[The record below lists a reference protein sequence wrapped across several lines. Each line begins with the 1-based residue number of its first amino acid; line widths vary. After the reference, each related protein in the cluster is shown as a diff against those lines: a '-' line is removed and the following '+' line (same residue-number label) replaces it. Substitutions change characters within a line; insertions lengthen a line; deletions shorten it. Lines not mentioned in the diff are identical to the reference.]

1 MADQCIGKL
10 YLDISQVKKDIAEV
24 NEFLGKIGANVNIS
38 DKIEEKIA
46 SAMRKLVNE
55 AKKAGEEAGKAIKEG
70 MSADVEPKALEK
82 AIQQMKEYYSLMAKA
97 QNATNSGRGVQASYY
112 TKEAQEILKAV
123 GALREQAE
131 ATEAVAK
138 ARRTYNASVAAG
150 TDKQLAQHTKEAA
163 QAAKEHEKAE
173 KERAKAIEQSAMARE
188 RAQQLLDNEA
198 MAEEQRV
205 LEALINLYVKKAQ
218 MDTEATKAVAAGNID
233 NANLY
238 LQEEAAIDSLIK
250 TIARLYPELDKLA
263 KGHERVADA
272 ELKREAAANTAK
284 QKASE
289 IDYKQR
295 TQDINAYADALKV
308 LYDRQTELAQRMAT
322 GEIQQGTE
330 EYERLQM
337 SIKDAGARVQEL
349 GEKIGE
355 SGRKE
360 ATEIDRVVAA
370 QERLR
375 KVQEEIASGGN
386 LTYLER
392 AQIAYSNL
400 RNAIENYHIAQNN
413 GNANDQS
420 YWQQQITA
428 TMLEVEAIKQAV
440 NATSME
446 AAEKSKVLGYIQQ
459 CETAQLKANTETE
472 QASSITRA
480 IGSQVSG
487 LVTRY
492 IGLYAIIRSI
502 TSLIKNAIEYVSEYS
517 NKMSEIQ
524 IITGKTNSEV
534 QKLAE
539 TYRNIAQDMGVSSLD
554 IADAAIYF
562 TRQGLAA
569 EQIEERL
576 KNTTM
581 FAKAANVEFETA
593 AELITAV
600 VNSMGLVEQ
609 EAEDGRAAAQRVAD
623 VFLAVGDSAA
633 TSGEEIGEA
642 MQKAAASAGTFGVS
656 FEWLASYIATVSET
670 TRQEARTIGT
680 AFNTIIARLHQIKQS
695 GYNSE
700 DETRVN
706 DVAKA
711 LDKINVELMTQD
723 KEWRDITD
731 VFLDVAK
738 VWNTLD
744 DKQKSYI
751 ATTMAGVKQQNV
763 FYALM
768 NDLSKGITNQSRAIE
783 LYNIA
788 MDSAGTATKK
798 YGAYLESVEAAHNRL
813 TISWEQFYSMLNDSV
828 IKDTYNFIAQAISE
842 ITTAIKGTGEI
853 EKLNKTISDTSERIT
868 YFEKMQKI
876 VSDVF
881 NSIGTEVGGVTTT
894 VDDYTKELEM
904 IKQISPGVA
913 EVVGKLQD
921 GLISQGDAFKY
932 INSEIVK
939 YMQLASRS
947 NLGALASKWFQWEPE
962 ELPAGI
968 GQLNLM
974 QKAGYTEN
982 NAESFAD
989 VIEDYYRYRIQEHI
1003 DFWSRSLLER
1013 MTYISP
1019 AEYGYFGNGQ
1029 FDMSPNVTALV
1040 ANIHDA
1046 FEEIT
1051 GVDFQTALEQ
1061 ELNVSSGQ
1069 WELIGQLV
1077 WSKIFDGSAD
1087 YGASF
1092 IMDQITTAVEE
1103 VANGDYPFATDTQR
1117 REIRDYLL
1125 YNIIG
1130 RDMDAT
1136 YEEYEAMGAV
1146 IGNFISKVA
1155 DYGLEAALPN
1165 NEIALMIAEK
1175 FFNFDTIAPAIQNA
1189 FLNQGDDVFKQIIE
1203 NYYNLISKGFTD
1215 ADIQSYL
1222 GDTSVMELVNSL
1234 DIISQGIRERVADAY
1249 RNEAGESLIWN
1260 LFGADFE
1267 TLNLDTLLMLD
1278 NLAKMGVTI
1287 QQIEEAAEGATSLE
1301 EMIENISVLQ
1311 KTGAAAPSEDDV
1323 KKWSSYIKDI
1333 KEANSEIENLEGII
1347 SNRKEKKAVSDSDW
1361 LGIISSHPDMI
1372 GMINDVEA
1380 LEGKLEELKAA
1391 RDALVRE
1398 MVMNSTD
1405 LFDSTKWANEVD
1417 ENDNKFIT
1425 LKQYREYLKDNKLD
1439 LTEVD
1444 AYIEKATQSAEV
1456 AEETA
1461 KSTASEFEK
1470 LITQI
1475 KNSESE
1481 LSKIDSLLETIKGG
1495 KDVKL
1500 SDLLDLAQSHPELL
1514 AAANDLEA
1522 LKKALEDIKGAD
1534 VDQFEA
1540 NFRKMI
1546 LDSEEV
1552 AKNSPFASMLDP
1564 KNGIKTL
1571 RDLSTDENI
1580 GFIEDYLYQ
1589 VMATFMNA
1597 TGMLEDAGST
1607 LTEAFINALFPD
1619 ASMDLMNRKMI
1630 SAEEMLA
1637 AGWKNFKDD
1646 IATVYS
1652 STYTAGEEGLAW
1664 NQNIVMNLTPITPD
1678 GKVLTPDELD
1688 KYVEDLLAKSAN
1700 MEELFKNDAEG
1711 LNLLI
1716 NVSAVAEDESF
1727 DDAVAKAESLMELLH
1742 KIHEYMYGKDESEKS
1757 WLQQTVEAANQAA
1770 EENWAKSNNYIEQ
1783 ISAMQEAIANGNG
1796 ASALEI
1802 WNNYDASMR
1811 KSIAETYPELAAAMY
1826 EVEKA
1831 IGDTNDEMDDSEDK
1845 TEKLK
1850 KATDK
1855 LSSALQKSSKYATAK
1870 NFTSTYEAIR
1880 KLEKGTISATDA
1892 YETFNKEL
1900 DTVKK
1905 AGEDITDVN
1914 EKMAAGT
1921 EVTVSDVSNLAKVLG
1936 MSAEE
1941 ILQDWPNAVQ
1951 AFDDM
1956 TGAAGELQAV
1966 FDELNKAAFI
1976 RITGVSEADFSNIT
1990 NGLLSVQGMA
2000 EETIDMLIATGQWEL
2015 DKIPLNGM
2023 VSVLENGKLVQKY
2036 LTGYQ
2041 SVLKAT
2047 GNNPYKGRGGS
2058 TTTDTKTNKGGGGG
2072 GGGGGDKSSNEMTE
2086 VERMLDRMSQVY
2098 DIQEYQQ
2105 SFYSAQKGYY
2115 SQTGELQGV
2124 IAYINREIDAL
2135 NEQNG
2140 TLESNIQKIE
2150 EYMAAKKAELD
2161 TMDITDEEYKTVADD
2176 LDKLQ
2181 EAHQKYTKELISN
2194 KTSLE
2199 SLTEAIQ
2206 EQQDKIRKME
2216 IDLRNTILKAIQ
2228 DREKRA
2234 EDMLNGEIEMENTIL
2249 DLIQKRYE
2257 KERDQII
2264 ETNQLKI
2271 DSLQKERDLLSEQLQ
2286 LRKQQAEEED
2296 KAKQLAQYEAQ
2307 YQRILADPTR
2317 RKEAMEL
2324 YKKIH
2329 DLRDEMAW
2337 DAAEKEVK
2345 SQQDSIDQQVE
2356 SLEDYIEYVQNYYED
2371 LFEHPQKLIEEM
2383 KSIITKTDEEIIEW
2397 LKANDEEYA
2406 KSTENTQKTMVQ
2418 SWQDTLDQMHDVLK
2432 TYWDEIEFIIEQGDE
2447 YIINFLK
2454 ENSADYREAG
2464 KLQAEAY
2471 VDEWKKQLS
2480 DLEKAH
2486 RQVVAEIADSYAVI
2500 EQASSESSKKGGG
2513 SDGSGNGG
2521 DDSGNTETTEVKKYW
2536 HVHGVDPQ
2544 KRKTVMGATYDTKE
2558 AAESAAKKAEQYYG
2572 WSDTKVSYY
2581 KNGGIANKT
2590 GLVWIDGTMEEP
2602 ERILSPYQTK
2612 LFETMVD
2619 ALDSISRISV
2629 PGMSNY
2635 GDVQKTGGGSVSV
2648 GDIVVN
2654 VDNLDTDDDYEE
2666 LAEKVSAVLMERI
2679 GRTAAIGGLHIR
2691 SI

>member
-38 DKIEEKIA
+38 DKIDEKIT

-55 AKKAGEEAGKAIKEG
+55 AKKAGEEAGKALKEG
-70 MSADVEPKALEK
+70 IEK
-82 AIQQMKEYYSLMAKA
+82 ANFSGLDEKIKGVSSAIETVTVKFNKAGEEVSRVTTTIAKGLDEAGNKVTEVTNKSGDIVKQTTTTVGAFSEVVNKLKEYYNLQVQIKNAESSGNNVVADGLRAQLAPLEEYINKLKEAKDGQYELAMGTEEVQNA
-97 QNATNSGRGVQASYY
+97 QNRLNSAMVNADQKAYTQGVKDY
-112 TKEAQEILKAV
+112 
-123 GALREQAE
+123 AE
-131 ATEAVAK
+131 ALKDLYAK
-138 ARRTYNASVAAG
+138 
-150 TDKQLAQHTKEAA
+150 
-163 QAAKEHEKAE
+163 
-173 KERAKAIEQSAMARE
+173 
-188 RAQQLLDNEA
+188 
-198 MAEEQRV
+198 
-205 LEALINLYVKKAQ
+205 
-218 MDTEATKAVAAGNID
+218 
-233 NANLY
+233 
-238 LQEEAAIDSLIK
+238 
-250 TIARLYPELDKLA
+250 
-263 KGHERVADA
+263 
-272 ELKREAAANTAK
+272 
-284 QKASE
+284 
-289 IDYKQR
+289 
-295 TQDINAYADALKV
+295 
-308 LYDRQTELAQRMAT
+308 QTELAQKMAS
-322 GEIQQGTE
+322 GEIQQGSE
-330 EYERLQM
+330 AYDRLQE
-337 SIKDAGARVQEL
+337 SIQKASNRVQEL
-349 GEKIGE
+349 GAKIGE
-355 SGRKE
+355 NGRKE
-360 ATEIDRVVAA
+360 ANEIDSVVAA

-375 KVQEEIASGGN
+375 DIQERIATGGN

-392 AQIAYSNL
+392 VQIAYNQL
-400 RNAIENYHIAQNN
+400 RDAIERYNIAKKTGDSQ
-413 GNANDQS
+413 GMAIS
-420 YWQQQITA
+420 TQQIQA
-428 TMLEVEAIKQAV
+428 TMQEVEAIKQAV
-440 NATSME
+440 SQTNME
-446 AAEKSKVLGYIQQ
+446 AVAKEKVLGYIRQ
-459 CETAQLKANTETE
+459 CETAQMKANSET
-472 QASSITRA
+472 QTQTVQTNTLNQ
-480 IGSQVSG
+480 QVNG
-487 LVTRY
+487 LVSRY
-492 IGLYAIIRSI
+492 MSLVAVIRTI
-502 TSLIKNAIEYVSEYS
+502 TNLIKQAVEYVTEYS
-517 NKMSEIQ
+517 KKMNEIQ
-524 IITGKTNSEV
+524 MITLKTDQEVADLGKTYR
-534 QKLAE
+534 QLA
-539 TYRNIAQDMGVSSLD
+539 ADMSVSSLD
-554 IADAAIYF
+554 MADAAIYF

-569 EQIEERL
+569 EEIEERL
-576 KNTTM
+576 KNVTM
-581 FAKAANVEFETA
+581 FAKAANVEFSEA
-593 AELITAV
+593 ADKITAV
-600 VNSMGLVEQ
+600 VNSMQLVEQ
-609 EAEDGRAAAQRVAD
+609 EAEDGRNATERVAD
-623 VFLAVGDSAA
+623 VFLAVGDNAA
-633 TSGEEIGEA
+633 TSGTEIAEA
-642 MQKAAASAGTFGVS
+642 MQKAAASAGSFGVS
-656 FEWLASYIATVSET
+656 FEWLSAYIASVSET

-680 AFNTIIARLHQIKQS
+680 ALNTIIARLHQIKQS

-700 DETRVN
+700 DETKVN

-711 LDKINVELMTQD
+711 LSKVGITLLDQNN
-723 KEWRDITD
+723 EWRNMTDIFTEISEQWGD
-731 VFLDVAK
+731 LDGK
-738 VWNTLD
+738 T
-744 DKQKSYI
+744 KSYI

-763 FYALM
+763 FFALM
-768 NDLSKGITNQSRAIE
+768 NDLSKGIDGGSRAWE
-783 LYNIA
+783 LYEIA
-788 MDSAGTATKK
+788 MNSAGTATEK
-798 YGAYLESVEAAHNRL
+798 YAVYQDSLEAATNRL
-813 TISWEQFYSMLNDSV
+813 TIAQERFYSLLNEGV
-828 IKDTYNFIAQAISE
+828 IKTVKNQLADAINE
-842 ITTAIKGTGEI
+842 LTNGI
-853 EKLNKTISDTSERIT
+853 ELLSTSR
-868 YFEKMQKI
+868 F
-876 VSDVF
+876 DRL
-881 NSIGTEVGGVTTT
+881 GGVVSNAVNQVSNYIDAQKKLTESFDNIGKV
-894 VDDYTKELEM
+894 VDGKIYTLQDYYQELDD
-904 IKQISPGVA
+904 IGNISPIAAEAIGQLKAGV
-913 EVVGKLQD
+913 L
-921 GLISQGDAFKY
+921 SQADAFKIVNEEMDKY
-932 INSEIVK
+932 IEKSQKMALAALMEQNLEWTPGQSQNVEFAQLMEYWNWLAENKKQQTKDLGLTDWANTLYNLSNMLVDEQMRSMGIDNRQSIMPKEMYEYLDELWVKQFNGAMPDIGTDAFRNGWETIASLFWQEFSDSMTQESNVEDVMKKEVEDSINRNIQALAAKGFDGIELKALGAKMLDAILGDDGELSEEEYQNHAKMINDFILKIYKGININELISRTDVAEQIALSIFDKDQLGDFFDDMGEEYARDFINAYQNLLDLGFKETDIKDLWIKSGAPINDLADIDTIVRESLLQSIGQAMGLSGATALRQYAEYLPDQLHFTDLDTATLKTVQNMIDMGVEVEDIENILMNATSIDEFKEKIKDLGVETEKTTDSLDEGSTSWADYIKMLKTSESEI
-939 YMQLASRS
+939 S
-947 NLGALASKWFQWEPE
+947 NLE
-962 ELPAGI
+962 
-968 GQLNLM
+968 
-974 QKAGYTEN
+974 
-982 NAESFAD
+982 D
-989 VIEDYYRYRIQEHI
+989 VIEKRKKGEAPDDGKWR
-1003 DFWSRSLLER
+1003 D
-1013 MTYISP
+1013 
-1019 AEYGYFGNGQ
+1019 
-1029 FDMSPNVTALV
+1029 
-1040 ANIHDA
+1040 
-1046 FEEIT
+1046 
-1051 GVDFQTALEQ
+1051 
-1061 ELNVSSGQ
+1061 
-1069 WELIGQLV
+1069 LI
-1077 WSKIFDGSAD
+1077 
-1087 YGASF
+1087 
-1092 IMDQITTAVEE
+1092 
-1103 VANGDYPFATDTQR
+1103 
-1117 REIRDYLL
+1117 
-1125 YNIIG
+1125 
-1130 RDMDAT
+1130 
-1136 YEEYEAMGAV
+1136 EA
-1146 IGNFISKVA
+1146 
-1155 DYGLEAALPN
+1155 
-1165 NEIALMIAEK
+1165 
-1175 FFNFDTIAPAIQNA
+1175 
-1189 FLNQGDDVFKQIIE
+1189 
-1203 NYYNLISKGFTD
+1203 
-1215 ADIQSYL
+1215 
-1222 GDTSVMELVNSL
+1222 
-1234 DIISQGIRERVADAY
+1234 
-1249 RNEAGESLIWN
+1249 
-1260 LFGADFE
+1260 
-1267 TLNLDTLLMLD
+1267 
-1278 NLAKMGVTI
+1278 
-1287 QQIEEAAEGATSLE
+1287 
-1301 EMIENISVLQ
+1301 
-1311 KTGAAAPSEDDV
+1311 
-1323 KKWSSYIKDI
+1323 
-1333 KEANSEIENLEGII
+1333 
-1347 SNRKEKKAVSDSDW
+1347 
-1361 LGIISSHPDMI
+1361 HPDMLT
-1372 GMINDVEA
+1372 MINDLDA
-1380 LEGKLEELKAA
+1380 LSAKLEEFKATRQGIIKNMILQTKEYMNA
-1391 RDALVRE
+1391 SPWKNEIDELEESFESLQAYRDFLI
-1398 MVMNSTD
+1398 
-1405 LFDSTKWANEVD
+1405 ANEKDVT
-1417 ENDNKFIT
+1417 ELDNWIAEAT
-1425 LKQYREYLKDNKLD
+1425 AN
-1439 LTEVD
+1439 VD
-1444 AYIEKATQSAEV
+1444 ATLQS
-1456 AEETA
+1456 EETV
-1461 KSTASEFEK
+1461 KTFEDFISEVK
-1470 LITQI
+1470 
-1475 KNSESE
+1475 KAESE
-1481 LSKIDSLLETIKGG
+1481 LSKIDSLLETIKDG
-1495 KDVKL
+1495 KEIKL
-1500 SDLLDLAQSHPELL
+1500 SDLLDLAKSHPELL

-1522 LKKALEDIKGAD
+1522 LKKALEDIKGTD

-1564 KNGIKTL
+1564 EKGIKTL
-1571 RDLSTDENI
+1571 ADISTVDSRI
-1580 GFIEDYLYQ
+1580 IEDYIYQ
-1589 VMATFMNA
+1589 TMATFMNA
-1597 TGMLEDAGST
+1597 TGMLEDAGAR
-1607 LTEAFINALFPD
+1607 LTGAFIDALFPD

-1637 AGWKNFKDD
+1637 AGWKDFEDD

-1700 MEELFKNDAEG
+1700 MDELFKNDAEG

-1742 KIHEYMYGKDESEKS
+1742 KIHEYMYGQPESEKS

-1783 ISAMQEAIANGNG
+1783 ISAMQEALASGDG
-1796 ASALEI
+1796 ASALDI
-1802 WNNYDASMR
+1802 WNEYDKSMR

-1831 IGDTNDEMDDSEDK
+1831 IGDTNDEMDGSEDK

-1850 KATDK
+1850 RATDK

-2150 EYMAAKKAELD
+2150 EYMTAKKAELD

-2181 EAHQKYTKELISN
+2181 DAHQKYTKELISN

-2249 DLIQKRYE
+2249 DLIKKRYE

-2264 ETNQLKI
+2264 DTNQLKI

-2513 SDGSGNGG
+2513 GGGGGGGGNGG
-2521 DDSGNTETTEVKKYW
+2521 DDSGNTEAKKYW
-2536 HVHGVDPQ
+2536 HVHGVDQQ
-2544 KRKTVMGATYDTKE
+2544 KRQTVMGATYDTKE
-2558 AAESAAKKAEQYYG
+2558 SAESAAKKAEQYYG

-2581 KNGGIANKT
+2581 KNGGIASKT
-2590 GLVWIDGTMEEP
+2590 GLAWLDGTMEEP

-2619 ALDSISRISV
+2619 ALDSISRISI
-2629 PGMSNY
+2629 PGMPNY